1 MEEMKGTEEEEAII
15 ETVISHIE
23 EMDKKSS
30 PIEEEEA
37 RREALEE
44 EDHSLLSATLLIDS
58 IEIGKMRNM
67 TKREWTSQKSSRDQS
82 RQNSGSLQIGAT
94 SKQKAK
100 LRLSLSQTKKK
111 SSSNGMTAV
120 AAGGTTT
127 TTTISQA
134 GVTTITELKADPIDR
149 ELLTTA
155 HRTEADFIMK
165 TIGETI
171 QADLTETR
179 EMPEEI

>member
-1 MEEMKGTEEEEAII
+1 
-15 ETVISHIE
+15 
-23 EMDKKSS
+23 
-30 PIEEEEA
+30 
-37 RREALEE
+37 
-44 EDHSLLSATLLIDS
+44 
-58 IEIGKMRNM
+58 
-67 TKREWTSQKSSRDQS
+67 
-82 RQNSGSLQIGAT
+82 
-94 SKQKAK
+94 
-100 LRLSLSQTKKK
+100 
-111 SSSNGMTAV
+111 MTAV